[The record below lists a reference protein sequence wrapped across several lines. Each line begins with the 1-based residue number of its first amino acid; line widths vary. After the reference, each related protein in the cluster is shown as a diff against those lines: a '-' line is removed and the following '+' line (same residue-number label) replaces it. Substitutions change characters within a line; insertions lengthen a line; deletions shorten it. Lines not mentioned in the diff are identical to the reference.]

1 MKKKKEFKSHRKKKE
16 KENCR
21 EFYANQKRKKK
32 HIVRVTTTFFFSFS
46 LKFSKHTII
55 QMTGF
60 ITSQL
65 SISAQNGHH
74 VKIKIR
80 RLEKMKKV
88 SSLEKKKD
96 KLCKYHFKVPTIYI
110 IVLITI
116 QHFYT

>member
-1 MKKKKEFKSHRKKKE
+1 MQIKKE
-16 KENCR
+16 K
-21 EFYANQKRKKK
+21 KKT
-32 HIVRVTTTFFFSFS
+32 HCLSNYNFFLFFFS

>member
-32 HIVRVTTTFFFSFS
+32 THCLSNYNFFLFFFS

-88 SSLEKKKD
+88 SSLEKKKR
-96 KLCKYHFKVPTIYI
+96 
-110 IVLITI
+110 
-116 QHFYT
+116 